1 MNNLEL
7 QTKIK
12 DIINSIDQEVESIE
26 KILDSLDVNFVIDD
40 SSIQLDN
47 LREIQ
52 LKMKEIKNNLYQKS
66 IQKK

>member
-26 KILDSLDVNFVIDD
+26 KIIDSLDENFVIDD
-40 SSIQLDN
+40 SPIQLDN

-52 LKMKEIKNNLYQKS
+52 LKMKEIKNNLYQKF

>member
-26 KILDSLDVNFVIDD
+26 KIIDSLDENFVIDD